1 MNTALGKSLSV
12 LHTLKHG
19 GTCRFSCE
27 SPPPSEKAPSKSKKT
42 CDHLDEIK
50 TPKESSAH
58 ASRDPDGPMLP
69 AAGKKRKTAPS
80 KEEHEKTKKQM
91 QEVRRHMLHER

>member
-58 ASRDPDGPMLP
+58 ASRDPEGPMLP
-69 AAGKKRKTAPS
+69 AAGKKKKNRAEQRGTREN
-80 KEEHEKTKKQM
+80 EEADAGGPTSHAA
-91 QEVRRHMLHER
+91 